1 MFSVKKTIPA
11 RLSRLNRFR
20 KLGQVDRW
28 FAALVDVMTALMV
41 GNPKRSDGPAWRSGP
56 GLGLGKDE
64 ALRREIAERAV
75 RPLGIGFE
83 PEVLDDDSD
92 FGQDPELFALRA
104 FVAEAGAKRF
114 DETVLPR
121 ARRRAINGFDSVLHQ
136 PVLKVVGD
144 ELGVIFGPD
153 ELGVAVLGDTL

>member
-1 MFSVKKTIPA
+1 M
-11 RLSRLNRFR
+11 
-20 KLGQVDRW
+20 
-28 FAALVDVMTALMV
+28 
-41 GNPKRSDGPAWRSGP
+41 
-56 GLGLGKDE
+56 
-64 ALRREIAERAV
+64 

-92 FGQDPELFALRA
+92 FGQDPELFALKA

-144 ELGVIFGPD
+144 ELGAIFGPD